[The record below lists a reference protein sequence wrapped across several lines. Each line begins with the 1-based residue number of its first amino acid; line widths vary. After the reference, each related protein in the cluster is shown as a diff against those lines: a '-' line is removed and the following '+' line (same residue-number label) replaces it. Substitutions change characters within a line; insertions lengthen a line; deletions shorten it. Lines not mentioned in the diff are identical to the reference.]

1 MEHSKK
7 TSSGTPSL
15 TSVEE
20 AISAI
25 ANGEMVVV
33 VDDEDRE
40 NEGDLIVAA
49 EKITP
54 EIVNF
59 FATEARGL
67 ICTPVGSEI
76 SDRLQFR
83 PMVRRNEESTGCN
96 FAVSVDLRK
105 GIASGISAFDRA
117 ATIQRISNS
126 SALPGDFVSPGHVF
140 PLHAKDGGVL
150 VRAGHTEATVD
161 LARLAGLAPAGTLC
175 EIMNSDGTMARL
187 PELITFAKKHNLK
200 IISIEDL
207 IRYRRERE
215 TLVDEVASATI
226 PTVFGI
232 FEIRVFQERL
242 TGVEHVAM
250 IRGNLSDAE
259 SPLVRVHSE
268 CLTGD
273 VFRSLRC
280 DCRSQ
285 LDAALNLIAEEGVG
299 VLVRMSQEGRG
310 IGLSAKIQA
319 YALQDEHG
327 IDTVEANH
335 RLGFRDDLRDYGI
348 GAQIL
353 KKLGIKNMRL
363 LTNNPRKIVGL
374 SGYGISVDERV
385 PLLVGESE
393 QNSEYL
399 RAKKEKL
406 GHFL

>member
-1 MEHSKK
+1 METSKK
-7 TSSGTPSL
+7 TSTYLLTP
-15 TSVEE
+15 VEE
-20 AISAI
+20 AIAAI
-25 ANGEMVVV
+25 RAGEIIVV

-59 FATEARGL
+59 FASEARGL
-67 ICTPVGSEI
+67 ICTPVGPEI
-76 SDRLQFR
+76 SSRLQFR

-96 FAVSVDLRK
+96 FAVSVDLRR

-117 ATIQRISNS
+117 ATIRHIANTS
-126 SALPGDFVSPGHVF
+126 SVPSDFVSPGHVF
-140 PLHAKDGGVL
+140 PLNAKEGGVL

-161 LARLAGLAPAGTLC
+161 LAQLAGLAPAGALC
-175 EIMNSDGTMARL
+175 EIMNPDGTMARL
-187 PELITFAKKHNLK
+187 PELIAFAKKHKLK

-207 IRYRRERE
+207 IRYRRECE
-215 TLVDEVASATI
+215 TLVEEVASATI

-232 FEIRVFQERL
+232 FTVRVFREKL
-242 TGVEHVAM
+242 TGAEHVAM
-250 IRGNLSDAE
+250 IRGNPAD
-259 SPLVRVHSE
+259 SPSPIVRVHSE

-285 LDAALNLIAEEGVG
+285 LDAALDRIAEEEVG
-299 VLVRMSQEGRG
+299 VLLRMSQEGRG

-353 KKLGIKNMRL
+353 KQLGVKNMRL

-374 SGYGISVDERV
+374 SGYGISIDERI

-393 QNSEYL
+393 QNRAYL
-399 RAKKEKL
+399 QTKKEKM
-406 GHFL
+406 GHLL